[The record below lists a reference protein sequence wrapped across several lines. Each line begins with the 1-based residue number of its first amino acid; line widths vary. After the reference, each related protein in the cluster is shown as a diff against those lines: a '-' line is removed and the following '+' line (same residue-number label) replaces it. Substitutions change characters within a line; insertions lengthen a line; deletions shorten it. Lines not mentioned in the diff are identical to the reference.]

1 MCLAL
6 VQCGLAATP
15 AWAQKAPP
23 TKAQQQGDTTKVSIN
38 RSASPLGTSEN
49 YYGDSPTKAGAAN
62 TVTRERMNKGM
73 ITNSLDALSGQAAG
87 VQVQSGGNHEAML
100 SAVCVRSTAT

>member
-23 TKAQQQGDTTKVSIN
+23 TKAQQQGDTTKVSFN
-38 RSASPLGTSEN
+38 RYKSLYEGP
-49 YYGDSPTKAGAAN
+49 GAID
-62 TVTRERMNKGM
+62 ESDGH
-73 ITNSLDALSGQAAG
+73 TNVFPIPADVRALNSNLTQNPGY
-87 VQVQSGGNHEAML
+87 
-100 SAVCVRSTAT
+100 

>member
-6 VQCGLAATP
+6 VQCGVAATP

-38 RSASPLGTSEN
+38 RYKSLYEGP
-49 YYGDSPTKAGAAN
+49 GAID
-62 TVTRERMNKGM
+62 ESDGH
-73 ITNSLDALSGQAAG
+73 TNVFPIPADVRALNSNLTQNPGY
-87 VQVQSGGNHEAML
+87 
-100 SAVCVRSTAT
+100 